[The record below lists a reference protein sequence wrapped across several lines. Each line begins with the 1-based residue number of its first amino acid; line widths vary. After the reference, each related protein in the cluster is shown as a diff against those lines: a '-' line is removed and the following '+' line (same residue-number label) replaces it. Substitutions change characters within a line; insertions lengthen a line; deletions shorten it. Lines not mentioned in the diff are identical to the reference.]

1 MHGDGSIKRILR
13 AWNDDTTHWDVT
25 HWELAPATLADD
37 ERFEWRV

>member
-1 MHGDGSIKRILR
+1 VHGDGSIKRILR
-13 AWNDDTTHWDVT
+13 AWNERGTRWDVT